1 VRHARIT
8 RRPDGRL
15 SFEIERHEMG
25 KKYDDYAKAA
35 RAEDMA
41 KARVVSLEGGS
52 TRAAM
57 TEAVNNA
64 RSAEVVSNVLW
75 NELMD
80 DPNG

>member
-1 VRHARIT
+1 
-8 RRPDGRL
+8 
-15 SFEIERHEMG
+15 MG